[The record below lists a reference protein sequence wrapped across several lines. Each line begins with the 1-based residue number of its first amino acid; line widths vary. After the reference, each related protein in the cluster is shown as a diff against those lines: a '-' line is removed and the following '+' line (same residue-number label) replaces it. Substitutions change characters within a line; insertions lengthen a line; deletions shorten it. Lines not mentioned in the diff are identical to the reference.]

1 MATQQNVV
9 EIVLRSVNQMSTDL
23 ARVEQQLGSLQKTTD
38 VADASTQRLARSN
51 VALRGAIAPARVALS
66 QVTTAAATLRP
77 EFSLLIGSIDNV
89 IFSMI
94 QVARTAPT
102 VGAAMSAVFITGG
115 ITAAIIGLT
124 AVIGYFVSKWK
135 EARDAIFD
143 YNKTMVDLDAAQ
155 EKLAATTERQ
165 IIEIE
170 AQRKMRQLDEDAIK
184 TNMAA
189 DDKANKLSLIA
200 RERSIALSALDIK
213 TRNDLREVFIN
224 QAQALNLERIE
235 LEQGTEARRQAE
247 LEMIIMNTV
256 RKAGIELTVEEQTAL
271 SNMIQAILSEARAL
285 EELKTKFD
293 EANKAAQELAD
304 VRVKVARGRRQTV
317 EEEEKLLKER
327 LEKLGLD
334 ARTLSQG
341 IMAAI
346 EGGQKGLLDFAARTG
361 RRIAESLMEGMI
373 EALVISPLKTQLQQ
387 AMAALF
393 QSTVGGKGGTG
404 FNIPGLFSQI
414 LGLGGRLLGGLP
426 GLFKTPLAPLTPFEV
441 GAGLEHMNFARG
453 GMVVP
458 RYGMPELNL
467 PQLRRFQSGGVVEGP
482 TLGVIGEEGP
492 EIVARMKPA
501 GSRDAGQPKVTVVI
515 NGDITP
521 RRPDM
526 RPEDVIK
533 VVANDAER
541 GGDVGRAMQNVI
553 RRAR

>member
-102 VGAAMSAVFITGG
+102 VGAAMSAVFMTGG

-143 YNKTMVDLDAAQ
+143 YNKAMVDLDAAQ

-346 EGGQKGLLDFAARTG
+346 EGGKKGLLDFAARTG

-404 FNIPGLFSQI
+404 FNIPGLLSK
-414 LGLGGRLLGGLP
+414 GLGLLGGFF
-426 GLFKTPLAPLTPFEV
+426 GGGGGITPFEA
-441 GAGLEHMNFARG
+441 GAGLEFMGFARG

>member
-124 AVIGYFVSKWK
+124 AVIGYFVSKLK
-135 EARDAIFD
+135 EARDAISD
-143 YNKTMVDLDAAQ
+143 YNKTTVDLDAAQ
-155 EKLAATTERQ
+155 EKLTATTERQ

-404 FNIPGLFSQI
+404 FNIPGLLSK
-414 LGLGGRLLGGLP
+414 GLGLLGGFF
-426 GLFKTPLAPLTPFEV
+426 GGGGGITPFEA
-441 GAGLEHMNFARG
+441 GAGLEFMGFARG